1 MKIKENIYLL
11 ELPNITPGRNDS
23 IYPTLIKKGQEL
35 TLIDTGFPNQ
45 VDDIKSAIEKE
56 NLTFTNLKNIILTHH
71 DIDHM
76 GNVKAILKLLPQIE
90 LIVYEDEADYI
101 NGSKTPCKVEMLE
114 KNFHKLNDE
123 NKQLYKI
130 FKYFFE
136 NNKIN
141 PDKLVKDG
149 DIIDVGEKLKVIATP
164 GHTMGHMSLYIDK
177 YKLLIAGDLFM
188 KKDNKITTCSEG
200 LNYNQ
205 EIYLNFLKKIEDLP
219 IESVICYH
227 GGYFIGS
234 PLAKDS

>member
-1 MKIKENIYLL
+1 
-11 ELPNITPGRNDS
+11 
-23 IYPTLIKKGQEL
+23 
-35 TLIDTGFPNQ
+35 
-45 VDDIKSAIEKE
+45 
-56 NLTFTNLKNIILTHH
+56 
-71 DIDHM
+71 M

-177 YKLLIAGDLFM
+177 YKLLI
-188 KKDNKITTCSEG
+188 
-200 LNYNQ
+200 
-205 EIYLNFLKKIEDLP
+205 DLP

-234 PLAKDS
+234 PLDK

>member
-23 IYPTLIKKGQEL
+23 IYPTLIKKNQDL

-56 NLTFTNLKNIILTHH
+56 NLDFTHLKTIILTHH

-76 GNVKAILKLLPQIE
+76 GNVKAILKLLPHIE

-114 KNFHKLNDE
+114 KNFHKLND
-123 NKQLYKI
+123 
-130 FKYFFE
+130 
-136 NNKIN
+136 
-141 PDKLVKDG
+141 V
-149 DIIDVGEKLKVIATP
+149 
-164 GHTMGHMSLYIDK
+164 
-177 YKLLIAGDLFM
+177 
-188 KKDNKITTCSEG
+188 
-200 LNYNQ
+200 NYNQ
-205 EIYLNFLKKIEDLP
+205 EIYLNSLKKIEDLP

-234 PLAKDS
+234 PLDK

>member
-11 ELPNITPGRNDS
+11 ELPNIIPGRKDS

-56 NLTFTNLKNIILTHH
+56 NLDFTHLKTIILTHH

-149 DIIDVGEKLKVIATP
+149 E
-164 GHTMGHMSLYIDK
+164 
-177 YKLLIAGDLFM
+177 
-188 KKDNKITTCSEG
+188 ITTCSEG

-205 EIYLNFLKKIEDLP
+205 EIYLNSLKKIEDLP

-234 PLAKDS
+234 PLDK